1 MKKQSRYRRGVEG
14 KLVVPT
20 DGVIKQAVLI
30 LHGFNDH
37 MDGVGNLQEQLAHRL
52 GEIGMGSLRINFRG
66 EGIRNDSV
74 ITSTRESRIEDG
86 EAAYRFLKKQF
97 PNANLGVQGWS
108 LGGSTAILLIGTQP
122 NWFQSTVLWSSGGSN
137 STDQLRQARDPERNA
152 RIKKIILEGSAVHES
167 WAKIT
172 YTREYYVSWIGF
184 EAEDYLPNYHGAFL
198 GIRGAEDLLPLHE
211 TDWMKLLPGD
221 RTAYHVIGGADHI
234 FNVLEP
240 DNSQGDRAVALT
252 VDWFAD
258 TLGE

>member
-1 MKKQSRYRRGVEG
+1 
-14 KLVVPT
+14 
-20 DGVIKQAVLI
+20 
-30 LHGFNDH
+30 
-37 MDGVGNLQEQLAHRL
+37 
-52 GEIGMGSLRINFRG
+52 
-66 EGIRNDSV
+66 
-74 ITSTRESRIEDG
+74 
-86 EAAYRFLKKQF
+86 
-97 PNANLGVQGWS
+97 VQGWS

-122 NWFQSTVLWSSGGSN
+122 SWFKSTVLWSSGGSN
-137 STDQLRQARDPERNA
+137 SRDQLRQARDPERNA

-172 YTREYYVSWIGF
+172 YTRENYVSWIGF

-198 GIRGAEDLLPLHE
+198 GIRGTKDFLPLHE
-211 TDWMKLLPGD
+211 PDWMKLLPGD

-240 DNSQGDRAVALT
+240 DNGQGDRVVALT